1 VHNKGRREV
10 NVRPDRERK
19 GKNGMSN
26 RSNEIDL
33 FEAVD
38 LTGLSEDLLGRL
50 IEQGKLRARRAD
62 GTVYFD
68 RAELGGLVERQ
79 RDELR
84 SESAE

>member
-1 VHNKGRREV
+1 
-10 NVRPDRERK
+10 
-19 GKNGMSN
+19 MSN